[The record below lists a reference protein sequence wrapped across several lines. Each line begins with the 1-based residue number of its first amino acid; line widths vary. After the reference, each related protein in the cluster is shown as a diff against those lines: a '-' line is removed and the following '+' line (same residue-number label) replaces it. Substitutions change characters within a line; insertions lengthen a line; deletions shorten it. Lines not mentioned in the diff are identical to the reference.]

1 MTYGHKMTARHAS
14 STPASLAP
22 TARAGR
28 RERRK
33 TEVRQR
39 LFRAALHLF
48 GVRGFSATTVEDI
61 TQAADVG
68 KGTFFN
74 YFPTKE
80 LLLTEWVELR
90 LDILRASHS
99 EVEQNLLPLR
109 DILRR
114 LFFNLME
121 EPGRSRGA
129 ARCMLLALGSEPVV
143 SLAQGTAARARKILA
158 EMMAAGQKRG
168 EIRKDASAKDL
179 AQLFQ
184 QTFFG
189 FMHLWVLLPNQK
201 LSRRMNTAFALFWAA
216 AGVQRARSRES
227 ST

>member
-1 MTYGHKMTARHAS
+1 MTARHAR
-14 STPASLAP
+14 STPASLVP
-22 TARAGR
+22 TARPGR

-33 TEVRQR
+33 SEVRQR

-48 GVRGFSATTVEDI
+48 GERGFNATTVEDI

-80 LLLTEWVELR
+80 FLLTEWVELR
-90 LDILRASHS
+90 LDILRASRA
-99 EVEQNLLPLR
+99 EVEQGELSLR

-114 LFFNLME
+114 LLSNLME
-121 EPGRSRGA
+121 EPGRSHGA
-129 ARCMLLALGSEPVV
+129 ARCMLLGLLGSEPVV

-168 EIRKDASAKDL
+168 EIRRDVTAEDL

-189 FMHLWVLLPNQK
+189 FMHLWVLLPNQR
-201 LSRRMNTAFALFWAA
+201 LSRRLDTAFDLFWAA
-216 AGVQRARSRES
+216 TSVQRAHPRES
-227 ST
+227 TS

>member
-1 MTYGHKMTARHAS
+1 MAARRSRTS
-14 STPASLAP
+14 SPAKAP
-22 TARAGR
+22 AARTGR

-39 LFRAALHLF
+39 LFRAAMQLF
-48 GVRGFSATTVEDI
+48 GARGFNATTVEDI
-61 TQAADVG
+61 TRAADVG

-80 LLLTEWVELR
+80 FLLTEWVELR
-90 LDILRASHS
+90 LDILRASQL
-99 EVEQNLLPLR
+99 EVEQSLLSLH

-114 LFFNLME
+114 LFFKLME
-121 EPGRSRGA
+121 EPARSPDA
-129 ARCMLLALGSEPVV
+129 ARCMLLGLLGSEPIAGV
-143 SLAQGTAARARKILA
+143 AQGTAARARKILTDII
-158 EMMAAGQKRG
+158 AAGQKRG
-168 EIRKDASAKDL
+168 EIRRDVTAEDL

-201 LSRRMNTAFALFWAA
+201 LSRRLDTAFDLFWAA
-216 AGVQRARSRES
+216 TSVQRAHHRES
-227 ST
+227 TS

>member
-1 MTYGHKMTARHAS
+1 MTARHAR

-22 TARAGR
+22 TARPGR

-33 TEVRQR
+33 SEVRQR

-48 GVRGFSATTVEDI
+48 GERGFNATTVEDI

-80 LLLTEWVELR
+80 NLLTEWVELR
-90 LDILRASHS
+90 LDILRASRA
-99 EVEQNLLPLR
+99 EVEQGELPLR

-114 LFFNLME
+114 LFSNLME
-121 EPGRSRGA
+121 EPGRSPCA
-129 ARCMLLALGSEPVV
+129 ARCMLLALGSEPIASV
-143 SLAQGTAARARKILA
+143 AQGTAARAREILA
-158 EMMAAGQKRG
+158 DIIAAGRKRG
-168 EIRKDASAKDL
+168 EIRRDVTAEDL
-179 AQLFQ
+179 ALLFQ

-216 AGVQRARSRES
+216 AAVQRARSRES